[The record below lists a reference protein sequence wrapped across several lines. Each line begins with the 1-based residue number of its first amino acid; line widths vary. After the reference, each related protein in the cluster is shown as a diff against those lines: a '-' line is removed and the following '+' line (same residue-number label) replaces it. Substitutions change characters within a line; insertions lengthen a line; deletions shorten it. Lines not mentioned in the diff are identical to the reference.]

1 MTIANIV
8 QSTFDQ
14 FAKTLGARKKSGS
27 WYLAGPD
34 SIVVLNLQ
42 KSSYSSRYYINI
54 GVWFTGLGLA
64 KDPKPTHCH
73 LQARAETLLEE
84 ADRPRAADIRQP
96 DEADRPRLEEL
107 LAVGNGR
114 APGVHERELLEAL
127 SSQVRPYVEAGQT
140 LVGLTTSVGKRLLAK
155 SLLDGDGQ
163 RLLASQGLWL

>member
-84 ADRPRAADIRQP
+84 ADRPR
-96 DEADRPRLEEL
+96 LEEL

-114 APGVHERELLEAL
+114 APGVHELELLEAL

>member
-42 KSSYSSRYYINI
+42 KSSYSSRYYNI

-64 KDPKPTHCH
+64 KDAKPTYCH
-73 LQARAETLLEE
+73 LQARAETLLE
-84 ADRPRAADIRQP
+84 
-96 DEADRPRLEEL
+96 EADRPRLEEL

>member
-84 ADRPRAADIRQP
+84 ADRPR
-96 DEADRPRLEEL
+96 LEEL